1 MENEAAEQREFEAM
15 RAQQALVGLS
25 DEPRRDP
32 WRAMITQAYRA
43 QWPGRRHQLPNLSLL
58 RGVRYGKRRHTGS
71 GLPGHPDAITLPET
85 ARVGDGQP
93 APAQTE

>member
-43 QWPGRRHQLPNLSLL
+43 QWPGRRHQLTCPF
-58 RGVRYGKRRHTGS
+58 
-71 GLPGHPDAITLPET
+71 
-85 ARVGDGQP
+85 
-93 APAQTE
+93 